1 MGNSLETIL
10 YLLNTLDPKRRN
22 HIVGGILLGVSMFFG
37 VMSITILT
45 AKSKEIETNEP

>member
-10 YLLNTLDPKRRN
+10 HLLNTLDPKRRN
-22 HIVGGILLGVSMFFG
+22 HIVGGILLSVSMFFG

-45 AKSKEIETNEP
+45 AKAKEIETNEP